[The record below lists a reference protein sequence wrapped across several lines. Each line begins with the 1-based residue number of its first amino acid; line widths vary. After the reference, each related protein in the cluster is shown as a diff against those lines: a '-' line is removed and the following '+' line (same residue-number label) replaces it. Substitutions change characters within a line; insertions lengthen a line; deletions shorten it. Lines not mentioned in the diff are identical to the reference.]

1 VTDRSRS
8 YSTEGIVLRRRNIG
22 EADSIL
28 TLFSLHEG
36 KFDAVAR
43 GVRKAKSR
51 MRGHLEPLTRV
62 QVHVARGRSLDV
74 FTQAETIEA
83 HRALKADLERMN
95 LALYCA
101 ELADRFTIDR
111 VEQRPIYELLV
122 DVFHALDGGASA
134 QAARYFELH
143 LLAITGY
150 EAQLDA
156 CAICRQKLPEEE
168 TLISGPAGGLVCRV
182 CRPAASS
189 GRILSVRAIKVLRY
203 GRTATIDQFDS
214 LRLDDALEH
223 ELRAALGDLVRP
235 VLDRELNT
243 TRYID
248 ALERA
253 DRIPALSANHV
264 QSDQSNPVPP
274 EP

>member
-22 EADSIL
+22 EADSIF
-28 TLFSLHEG
+28 TLFSRDEG

-62 QVHVARGRSLDV
+62 QVHVARGRNLDV

-83 HRALKADLERMN
+83 HRALKADLDRMN

-122 DVFHALDGGASA
+122 DVFRALDGGASA

-156 CAICRQKLPEEE
+156 CAICRQKLPEED
-168 TLISGPAGGLVCRV
+168 TLISGAAGGLVCRS
-182 CRPAASS
+182 CRPAAAL
-189 GRILSVRAIKVLRY
+189 GRIVSVRAVKVLRF
-203 GRTATIDQFDS
+203 GRTASIEQFGN
-214 LRLDDALEH
+214 LRVDPDLGH
-223 ELRAALGDLVRP
+223 ELQAALGDLVRQ

-243 TRYID
+243 TRYMD

-253 DRIPALSANHV
+253 DRFPALSANHV
-264 QSDQSNPVPP
+264 QSDPSNLAPP
-274 EP
+274 EL

>member
-1 VTDRSRS
+1 MTDRARS

-62 QVHVARGRSLDV
+62 QVHVARGRSLDI

-83 HRALKADLERMN
+83 HRALKADLDRMN

-111 VEQRPIYELLV
+111 VEQRTIYELLV
-122 DVFHALDGGASA
+122 DVIGALNGGASA

-156 CAICRQKLPEEE
+156 CAVCRQRLPEDE
-168 TLISGPAGGLVCRV
+168 TLFSGAAGGLVCRN

-203 GRTATIDQFDS
+203 GRTASIAQFDG
-214 LRLDDALEH
+214 LKVDGDLAH
-223 ELRAALGDLVRP
+223 ELQAALADLVRQ

-243 TRYID
+243 TRFMD
-248 ALERA
+248 ALERGE
-253 DRIPALSANHV
+253 RIPALSANHV
-264 QSDQSNPVPP
+264 QSDQSTHIPP
-274 EP
+274 EL

>member
-1 VTDRSRS
+1 MTDRSRS

-43 GVRKAKSR
+43 GIRKPTSR

-62 QVHVARGRSLDV
+62 QVHVARGRNLDI

-83 HRALKADLERMN
+83 HRALKADLDRMN

-111 VEQRPIYELLV
+111 VAQRPIYDLLV
-122 DVFHALDGGASA
+122 DVFMALNQGASVH
-134 QAARYFELH
+134 AARYFELH

-150 EAQLDA
+150 ESQLDA
-156 CAICRQKLPEEE
+156 CAVCRQKLPEEE
-168 TLISGPAGGLVCRV
+168 ALFSGAAGGLVCRT

-203 GRTATIDQFDS
+203 GRTATIAQFDN

-223 ELRAALGDLVRP
+223 ELQAALADLVRQ

-243 TRYID
+243 TRYMD

-253 DRIPALSANHV
+253 GRIPALSVNHV
-264 QSDQSNPVPP
+264 QSGQSNAISP
-274 EP
+274 EL

>member
-1 VTDRSRS
+1 MTDRPRS
-8 YSTEGIVLRRRNIG
+8 YTTEGVVIRRRNLG

-28 TLFSLHEG
+28 TIFSLHHG

-43 GVRKAKSR
+43 GVRKPTSR

-74 FTQAETIEA
+74 FTQAESIEA
-83 HRALKADLERMN
+83 HRALKSDLDRVN

-122 DVFHALDGGASA
+122 DVLKALDSGASA
-134 QAARYFELH
+134 LAARYFEAH

-150 EAQLDA
+150 EAQVDA

-168 TLISGPAGGLVCRV
+168 TLFSGPAGGLVCRA
-182 CRPAASS
+182 CRPSATS
-189 GRILSVRAIKVLRY
+189 GRILSVRAIKVLRFA
-203 GRTATIDQFDS
+203 RTASIAQFDS
-214 LRLDDALEH
+214 LRVGDALAH
-223 ELRAALGDLVRP
+223 ELQAALADLIHQV
-235 VLDRELNT
+235 VDRELNT
-243 TRYID
+243 SRYLD
-248 ALERA
+248 ELDRA
-253 DRIPALSANHV
+253 SRIPALSANHV
-264 QSDQSNPVPP
+264 QSDKPTNDTP
-274 EP
+274 EL

>member
-1 VTDRSRS
+1 VA
-8 YSTEGIVLRRRNIG
+8 ST
-22 EADSIL
+22 L
-28 TLFSLHEG
+28 TFT
-36 KFDAVAR
+36 
-43 GVRKAKSR
+43 
-51 MRGHLEPLTRV
+51 PL
-62 QVHVARGRSLDV
+62 AP
-74 FTQAETIEA
+74 
-83 HRALKADLERMN
+83 
-95 LALYCA
+95 
-101 ELADRFTIDR
+101 
-111 VEQRPIYELLV
+111 RP
-122 DVFHALDGGASA
+122 SA

-168 TLISGPAGGLVCRV
+168 TLISGPAGGLVCRA

-189 GRILSVRAIKVLRY
+189 GRILSVRAVKVLRY
-203 GRTATIDQFDS
+203 GRSATIEQFDS

-243 TRYID
+243 TRYMD

>member
-1 VTDRSRS
+1 MTDRPRS
-8 YSTEGIVLRRRNIG
+8 YTTEGVVIRRRNLG

-28 TLFSLHEG
+28 TIFSLHHG

-43 GVRKAKSR
+43 GVRKPTSR

-74 FTQAETIEA
+74 FTQAESIDA
-83 HRALKADLERMN
+83 HRALKADLDRLN

-111 VEQRPIYELLV
+111 AEQRPIYELLV
-122 DVFHALDGGASA
+122 DVLKAFDSGASA
-134 QAARYFELH
+134 LAARYFEVH

-150 EAQLDA
+150 EPQVDA

-168 TLISGPAGGLVCRV
+168 TLFSGPAGGLVCRA
-182 CRPAASS
+182 CRPSATS

-203 GRTATIDQFDS
+203 ARTTPIAQFDS
-214 LRLDDALEH
+214 LRVGDELAH
-223 ELRAALGDLVRP
+223 ELRVALAGLIHQV
-235 VLDRELNT
+235 VDRELNT
-243 TRYID
+243 SRYMD
-248 ALERA
+248 ELDRA
-253 DRIPALSANHV
+253 SRTPALSANHV
-264 QSDQSNPVPP
+264 QSGNPIHDSP
-274 EP
+274 EL